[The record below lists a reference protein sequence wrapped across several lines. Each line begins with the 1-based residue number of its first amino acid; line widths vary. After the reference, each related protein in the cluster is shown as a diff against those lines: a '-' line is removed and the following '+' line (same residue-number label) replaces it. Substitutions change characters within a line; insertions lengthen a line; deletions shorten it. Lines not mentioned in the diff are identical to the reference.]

1 MQNQRFRIL
10 KDGNLKKGPI
20 LYWMSRD
27 QRVKDNWA
35 LLYAQQTAIKN
46 EQPLIVLFCLAK
58 SFLGSLSRNL
68 IFMLKGLQEL
78 EKDLSSLN
86 ISFVIIEG
94 LSSDIIPRFIIDNE
108 IGMIITDFSPLNI
121 KASWIEDI
129 LSNIDISF
137 HEVDTHNII
146 PCWIASN
153 KQEYAAYT
161 FRPKVR
167 KWLYVFLE
175 EIPKMK
181 IHPFKWFGRNVPNN
195 FDRLIFKYKTSE
207 EAKEITWILPGEKE
221 AKKSL
226 DQFKTTKFTQY
237 NINRNDPSID
247 GTSNL
252 SAYLHFGQISSQRVV
267 LELIKILKISDLKNS
282 FYDEII
288 VRKELSDNFCFYNPN
303 YSDFNCFPTWA
314 RQTLNFHR
322 TDQREYIYTL
332 DELEKGETHD
342 EIWNAAQNQ
351 MILLGKMH
359 GYMRMYWCKKILE
372 WSNSPEETLKYAIY
386 LNDKYEIDGR
396 DPNGYVGIA
405 WSLGGLHDRAWNE
418 RKIFGKVRYMSA
430 GGLKRKFNIKNY
442 IDKYSSLTNIN

>member
-10 KDGNLKKGPI
+10 KDVKTKKGPI

-46 EQPLIVLFCLAK
+46 EQPLIVLFCLAQ
-58 SFLGSLSRNL
+58 SFLVSLSRNL
-68 IFMLKGLQEL
+68 TFMLKGLQEL
-78 EKDLSSLN
+78 EKDLSHLN
-86 ISFVIIEG
+86 ISFVIIDG
-94 LSSDIIPRFIIDNE
+94 LASDIIPRFILDNE
-108 IGMIITDFSPLNI
+108 IGMIITDFSPLNV

-129 LSNIDISF
+129 ISNIEIPF
-137 HEVDTHNII
+137 YEIDTHNII

-167 KWLYVFLE
+167 KGLYVFLE
-175 EIPKMK
+175 EIPKMQM
-181 IHPFKWFGRNVPNN
+181 HPFKWSGTNVSNE
-195 FDRLIFKYKTSE
+195 FKRLISKYKNNE
-207 EAKEITWILPGEKE
+207 EFEEITWILPGEKE
-221 AKKSL
+221 AKKVL
-226 DQFKTTKFTQY
+226 DQFKATKFTQY
-237 NINRNDPSID
+237 HLNRNDPSID

-267 LELIKILKISDLKNS
+267 LELIKIRKILDLKNS

-288 VRKELSDNFCFYNPN
+288 VRKELSDNFCFYSPN
-303 YSDFNCFPTWA
+303 YNNFNCFPNWA

-332 DELEKGETHD
+332 EELEKGETHD

-351 MILLGKMH
+351 MIRLGKMH

-372 WSNSPEETLKYAIY
+372 WSNSPEEALKHAIY

-405 WSLGGLHDRAWNE
+405 WSIGGLHDRAWKE

-430 GGLKRKFNIKNY
+430 GGLKRKFNIKIY
-442 IDKYSSLTNIN
+442 IEKYSS

>member
-10 KDGNLKKGPI
+10 KDAKTKKGPI

-27 QRVKDNWA
+27 QRVNDNWA
-35 LLYAQQTAIKN
+35 LLYAQRTAIKN
-46 EQPLIVLFCLAK
+46 EQPLIVLFCLAQT
-58 SFLGSLSRNL
+58 FLGSLSRNL

-78 EKDLSSLN
+78 EKDLSDLN
-86 ISFVIIEG
+86 ISFVIMEG
-94 LSSDIIPRFIIDNE
+94 LASDIIPRFIADNE

-121 KASWIEDI
+121 KASWIEEI
-129 LSNIDISF
+129 LPNIDITF
-137 HEVDTHNII
+137 YEIDAHNII
-146 PCWIASN
+146 PCWFASN
-153 KQEYAAYT
+153 KQEYAAST

-167 KWLYVFLE
+167 KGLYVFLE
-175 EIPKMK
+175 EFPKMK
-181 IHPFKWFGRNVPNN
+181 VNPFKWSGANFSNN
-195 FDRLIFKYKTSE
+195 FERLISKYKKNE
-207 EAKEITWILPGEKE
+207 KFKEITWISPGERE
-221 AKKSL
+221 AEKVL
-226 DQFKTTKFTQY
+226 DQFKARKFTQY
-237 NINRNDPSID
+237 HLNKNDPSID

-252 SAYLHFGQISSQRVV
+252 SPYLHFGQIASHRVV

-303 YSDFNCFPTWA
+303 YTDFNCFPTWA

-332 DELEKGETHD
+332 EELEKGETHD

-351 MILLGKMH
+351 MIRLGKMH

-372 WSNSPEETLKYAIY
+372 WSNSPEEALKHTIY

-396 DPNGYVGIA
+396 DPNGYAGIA
-405 WSLGGLHDRAWNE
+405 WSIGGLHDRAWKE
-418 RKIFGKVRYMSA
+418 RIIFGKVRYMSE

-442 IDKYSSLTNIN
+442 IEKYSS